1 MNVVL
6 THRKTSC
13 RLKVSE
19 INDQMLNLYQ
29 AETAF
34 DYNAWT
40 NLALPEPTQLFGISL
55 PELNYQL
62 TQPHFSMMTCT

>member
-29 AETAF
+29 AETVF

-40 NLALPEPTQLFGISL
+40 TFGIARTAL
-55 PELNYQL
+55 
-62 TQPHFSMMTCT
+62 